1 MKPTAELTDMLTGGS
16 SNTEVADKI
25 KELLFAK
32 AAEKIDAFRPQVA
45 DTLFGEPEQEEEG
58 EASAEVETEVGDE
71 ESETPVDVEAS
82 AEADTEET
90 VSDKEESNGE

>member
-1 MKPTAELTDMLTGGS
+1 MKPTAELTDMLTGGT

-71 ESETPVDVEAS
+71 ESETQVDVEAS
-82 AEADTEET
+82 AETDTEET
-90 VSDKEESNGE
+90 VTDEEEKE

>member
-16 SNTEVADKI
+16 SSTEVADKI
-25 KELLFAK
+25 KDLLYAK
-32 AAEKIDAFRPQVA
+32 ASEKIDAFRPQVA
-45 DTLFGEPEQEEEG
+45 DNLFGEPEQEEEG

>member
-1 MKPTAELTDMLTGGS
+1 MKPTAELTDMLTGGT

-25 KELLFAK
+25 KELLYAK
-32 AAEKIDAFRPQVA
+32 AAEKVDAFRPQVA

-71 ESETPVDVEAS
+71 SETPVDVEAS
-82 AEADTEET
+82 AETDTEET
-90 VSDKEESNGE
+90 VSNEEEEE